1 LCYTGSG
8 LFEDPALLSTPL
20 RSRRP
25 GAWLAAALCLAAAP
39 LSGAGPGRSIVLDNG
54 LQVFLYEKHDLP
66 LVNIVMGFNV
76 GSKDETEATNGLV
89 HLLEHC
95 ILFRGT
101 TTRTGAQVT
110 ADIRRHGAYFNGHT
124 SQDLAVFEISLP
136 SGEVDF
142 ALRNQRD
149 VLFGLALS
157 QAEIDAEKPV
167 ILEEY
172 SQTEDDPERNAFGLI
187 LQDLFPGHPYGRS
200 VMGRREV
207 VEAATSRSLGD
218 FYRKYIVADNCA
230 LAAVGDFTTSDL
242 ETRIRDVFGGLPK
255 TGFKPEAVPMAPP
268 LKRSS
273 SRRLELDVREGYLYI
288 AFAAP
293 DYNSPDQYAMS
304 VLVEALG
311 RGVNPMLG
319 GFLHSQ
325 RDSVQSVAMSY
336 LPFRFGGAAVLS
348 VRAEPK
354 DLAAVER
361 AAEGF
366 LKRAHNEAYSKK
378 DFLGPEAEMA
388 AFDYLDMAK
397 NQIRFA
403 SAQSEESGL
412 QLAGSLVRHML
423 LNTRPDPG
431 RYLDGI
437 EKVDSS
443 ALRKAAGR
451 YFGKG
456 EYAAISIVPLKGK
469 DP

>member
-1 LCYTGSG
+1 MLGKS
-8 LFEDPALLSTPL
+8 LQIL
-20 RSRRP
+20 RP
-25 GAWLAAALCLAAAP
+25 GSRIAAVLCLAAVP
-39 LSGAGPGRSIVLDNG
+39 LFGAGPGRSFVLDNG
-54 LQVFLYEKHDLP
+54 LKVFLYEKHDLP
-66 LVNIVMGFNV
+66 LANIVLGFNV

-95 ILFRGT
+95 ILFRGSA
-101 TTRTGAQVT
+101 TRTGVQVT

-136 SGEVDF
+136 SGEIDF
-142 ALRNQRD
+142 ALRNQKD
-149 VLFGLALS
+149 ILFGLALR
-157 QAEIDAEKPV
+157 EDDIDAEKQV

-172 SQTEDDPERNAFGLI
+172 SQMEDDPERSAMSLV
-187 LQDLFPGHPYGRS
+187 LQDLFPGHPYGRP

-207 VEAATSRSLGD
+207 IEAATSRSLGD

-230 LAAVGDFTTSDL
+230 LTAVGDFATSDL
-242 ETRIRDVFGGLPK
+242 EARIREVFGALPK
-255 TGFKPEAVPMAPP
+255 TGLRPGAIPPAPP
-268 LKRSS
+268 LKTSS
-273 SRRLELDVREGYLYI
+273 SRRFERDVREGYLYI

-293 DYNSPDQYAMS
+293 DYNSPDLYAMS

-319 GFLHSQ
+319 GYLRGQ
-325 RDSVQSVAMSY
+325 RGSVQSVTMSY
-336 LPFRFGGAAVLS
+336 LPFGLGGAAVLS
-348 VRAEPK
+348 VRADPK
-354 DLAAVER
+354 DLPAVER
-361 AAEGF
+361 AAEAF
-366 LKRAHNEAYSKK
+366 LKRAGSQNYSKK
-378 DFLGPEAEMA
+378 DVLGPEAEMA
-388 AFDYLDMAK
+388 AFDYLEMAK

-403 SAQSEESGL
+403 SAQAEESGL
-412 QLAGSLVRHML
+412 QLAVSLVRHML

-451 YFGKG
+451 YFGRG
-456 EYAAISIVPLKGK
+456 EYAAISIVPAKGK